1 MRFRGSTSL
10 VAARPVD
17 HRPPRR
23 AILWHAAIE
32 AWLRRL
38 PTSPLRDEALRAMAK
53 SRDLVR
59 GHYPEV
65 TAAGIDR
72 WTTELGC
79 AVAVYG
85 AQGDAAATWAAVS
98 VWDESGGHW
107 STIARAVEAVARS
120 ADDLATAG
128 DADRRAAVLVETGRA
143 ATALLARMDAREAG
157 IWRDG
162 R

>member
-1 MRFRGSTSL
+1 MRFRGATSL
-10 VAARPVD
+10 VRAVPVD

-23 AILWHAAIE
+23 AILWLAAIE

-38 PTSPLRDEALRAMAK
+38 RPSTLRDETLRAMAR

-59 GHYPEV
+59 GDHPEV
-65 TAAGIDR
+65 TPAGIDQ
-72 WTTELGC
+72 WTTELGR

-85 AQGDAAATWAAVS
+85 SQGDAAATWAAVS

-107 STIARAVEAVARS
+107 STIARAVEAVARG
-120 ADDLATAG
+120 ADDLATGG
-128 DADRRAAVLVETGRA
+128 DAERRAAVLVETGRA
-143 ATALLARMDAREAG
+143 ATALLARMDACEAR